1 MVDVQKFLSDIARVA
16 PFVPPQDP
24 VPVTF
29 NFDQG
34 IPSAETFPIALLD
47 QLQSDVLKRDG
58 ARALEYVSLD
68 IDGPGDQIVYGNTG
82 YTELVLGSLHLRR
95 ELARWLGE
103 RNARTALGP
112 DNLIITSGSVQA
124 IALAINALVNPGDG
138 VLVEAA
144 TFPYALRYAKMR
156 GADIRPVTIDQDG
169 LDTDALESRLEEMA
183 AAGVV
188 PKLLY
193 IVATF
198 QLPTCVSTSEPRRR
212 RILELADQ
220 YDFLII
226 EDNIYGD
233 LRYHGEPIPTLLS
246 MDTQGR
252 VMQSHG
258 FSKTVAPAL
267 RIGWM
272 TGPQDLITAL
282 GSVRQDLGP
291 SLWTCRALAQFVAS
305 GGFDKQIDRAND
317 VYRRKLDVAVA
328 AVREHCGP
336 WVTFAVPEGGFYLWL
351 KLSDQVDWREVRRRS
366 AEGGVSFRPGE
377 RFMIDSAAASGAG
390 YLRLAYS
397 HVDDDE
403 IRRGIAIL
411 GEAIR
416 ESVSK

>member
-1 MVDVQKFLSDIARVA
+1 MVEAQRFLSDIARAA
-16 PFVPPQDP
+16 PVVPPAAP

-34 IPSAETFPIALLD
+34 IPSAETFPIAELD
-47 QLQSDVLKRDG
+47 HLHSDVLKRDG

-68 IDGPGDQIVYGNTG
+68 VDGPGDRIVYGNTG
-82 YTELVLGSLHLRR
+82 YSELILGSLHLRR
-95 ELARWLGE
+95 ELARWLGD
-103 RNARTALGP
+103 RNARPDLGP
-112 DNLIITSGSVQA
+112 DNLIITCGSVQA

-156 GADIRPVTIDQDG
+156 GADIRPVAIDQDG
-169 LDTDALESRLEEMA
+169 LDPDALEARLREMA
-183 AAGVV
+183 DAGVV

-212 RILELADQ
+212 RILELADK

-246 MDTQGR
+246 MDTAGR
-252 VMQSHG
+252 VLQSHG

-272 TGPQDLITAL
+272 TGPEDLISGM
-282 GSVRQDLGP
+282 GSVRQDLGI
-291 SLWTCRALAQFVAS
+291 SLWMCRAMAQFVSS
-305 GGFDKQIDRAND
+305 GGFDKQIERAND
-317 VYRRKLDVAVA
+317 VYRRKLDVAVS
-328 AVREHCGP
+328 AVREHCAP
-336 WVTFAVPEGGFYLWL
+336 WVTFEVPEGGFYLWI
-351 KLSDQVDWREVRRRS
+351 KLSDQVDWQEVRRRS
-366 AEGGVSFRPGE
+366 AQGGVAFRPGE
-377 RFMIDSAAASGAG
+377 RFMIDTAADAGAG

-403 IRRGIAIL
+403 LRRGIAIL
-411 GEAIR
+411 GQALRDSAI
-416 ESVSK
+416 K

>member
-34 IPSAETFPIALLD
+34 IPSAETFPIGTLD
-47 QLQSDVLKRDG
+47 HLHSDVLAHDG

-68 IDGPGDQIVYGNTG
+68 VDGPGDQIVYGNTG

-103 RNARTALGP
+103 RNARTDLGP

-156 GADIRPVTIDQDG
+156 GADIRPVAIDADG
-169 LDTDALESRLEEMA
+169 LDPDALESRLAEMA

-212 RILELADQ
+212 RILELAQ
-220 YDFLII
+220 EYDFLII

-246 MDTQGR
+246 MDTTGR

-272 TGPQDLITAL
+272 TGPQDLITGL

-291 SLWTCRALAQFVAS
+291 SLWTCRALARFVAS
-305 GGFDKQIDRAND
+305 GDFDKQIDRAND

-328 AVREHCGP
+328 AVREHCGS
-336 WVTFAVPEGGFYLWL
+336 WVTFSVPEGGFYLWL

-366 AEGGVSFRPGE
+366 AEGGVAFRPGE
-377 RFMIDSAAASGAG
+377 RFMIDSAASDGAG

-397 HVDDDE
+397 HVDDE
-403 IRRGIAIL
+403 EMRRGIAIL

-416 ESVSK
+416 ESVIK

>member
-1 MVDVQKFLSDIARVA
+1 MVDVQRFLSDIARVA

-34 IPSAETFPIALLD
+34 IPSAETFPISTLDHLL
-47 QLQSDVLKRDG
+47 SDVLKRDG

-68 IDGPGDQIVYGNTG
+68 VDGPGDQIVYGNSG
-82 YTELVLGSLHLRR
+82 YAELVLGSLHLRR
-95 ELARWLGE
+95 ELAKWVGE
-103 RNARTALGP
+103 RSARTDLGP
-112 DNLIITSGSVQA
+112 DSLIITSGSVQA

-156 GADIRPVTIDQDG
+156 GADIRPVKIDQDG
-169 LDTDALESRLEEMA
+169 LDPDALELRLKEMR

-212 RILELADQ
+212 RILELADE
-220 YDFLII
+220 YDFLIL

-272 TGPQDLITAL
+272 AGPEELISGL

-317 VYRRKLDVAVA
+317 VYRRKLDVAVT

-336 WVTFAVPEGGFYLWL
+336 WVTFSVPEGGFYLWL
-351 KLSDQVDWREVRRRS
+351 KLSDHVDWREVRRRS
-366 AEGGVSFRPGE
+366 AEGGVAFRPGE
-377 RFMIDSAAASGAG
+377 RFMVDSAAADGAG

-416 ESVSK
+416 ESVIR